1 MNTHLQLQLARQR
14 LDEARADAAR
24 WALVRQLR
32 PARRPVR
39 MVVGLALIK
48 AGHWVAGRTPRRV
61 GQPRRATA

>member
-24 WALVRQLR
+24 WALIRTLR

-39 MVVGLALIK
+39 VAVGLALIK
-48 AGHWVAGRTPRRV
+48 AGHWVAGRAARRAV
-61 GQPRRATA
+61 QPRRATA